1 MPAFV
6 VALGSVVTAT
16 LVVATFG
23 YGKKTGYIIPKHTTY
38 ERERKVNK
46 IVDNL

>member
-23 YGKKTGYIIPKHTTY
+23 YGINRMNNTQACNIWK
-38 ERERKVNK
+38 REESKQNCG
-46 IVDNL
+46 